1 MRGRRPCR
9 TWATV
14 VAGRPHTVDG
24 VEGALA
30 KSHGECDHRG
40 VGVVDHDAVPRAW
53 GPRLGQ
59 RLEAARKRAGMNR
72 AQLAARLAVT
82 EESIRRWERGGARPA
97 PESLVRLVA
106 VLALDGAE
114 FTSLA
119 GDDADGG
126 RRDGAAA
133 AVDDRPEI
141 ARRLRQERSAR
152 GLSQAE
158 AGRLLGVAQAT
169 YAGWEIGRA
178 TPESRFVRVIA
189 DFLDVAVADAAGML
203 AAPVRVD
210 VTHLSRFG
218 RLLGHRR
225 EELQLT
231 RDDLAERVGV
241 MPRTVRAWELGEKTP
256 RDHDLVRLAEALD
269 ITVDALADA
278 LPRRDPALTPLGRLI
293 RAQQRRL
300 GLSRDD
306 LAGRAG
312 LDVTTISRWVH
323 GRHEPE
329 AAKLHQLAD
338 ALELDV
344 DVVFEAAGLAAS

>member
-1 MRGRRPCR
+1 M
-9 TWATV
+9 
-14 VAGRPHTVDG
+14 
-24 VEGALA
+24 
-30 KSHGECDHRG
+30 
-40 VGVVDHDAVPRAW
+40 VDHDVVPRAW

-82 EESIRRWERGGARPA
+82 EESIRRWERGGARPS
-97 PESLVRLVA
+97 PESLIRL
-106 VLALDGAE
+106 LALLAIDGAE
-114 FTSLA
+114 FTTLE
-119 GDDADGG
+119 GADRGP
-126 RRDGAAA
+126 RAAA
-133 AVDDRPEI
+133 DDRPAI
-141 ARRLRQERSAR
+141 ARRLRDERAAR

-178 TPESRFVRVIA
+178 VPDSRFVRAIA
-189 DFLDVAVADAAGML
+189 GFLDVGVAEAAEMI

-218 RLLGHRR
+218 RLLGRRR
-225 EELQLT
+225 EELQIT
-231 RDDLAERVGV
+231 REQLAARVGV

-256 RDHDLVRLAEALD
+256 RDHDLVRLAAAVD
-269 ITVDALADA
+269 TTVDALAAA

-293 RAQQRRL
+293 RTQQRRL

-329 AAKLHQLAD
+329 PAKLHQLAT
-338 ALELDV
+338 ALEV
-344 DVVFEAAGLAAS
+344 DVEVVLRAAGLAS

>member
-1 MRGRRPCR
+1 
-9 TWATV
+9 
-14 VAGRPHTVDG
+14 
-24 VEGALA
+24 
-30 KSHGECDHRG
+30 
-40 VGVVDHDAVPRAW
+40 VGVVEHDRDVVPRAW

-82 EESIRRWERGGARPA
+82 EESIRRWERGGARPS
-97 PESLVRLVA
+97 PESLVRLLA

-114 FTSLA
+114 FTTL
-119 GDDADGG
+119 GEHDAP
-126 RRDGAAA
+126 AARA
-133 AVDDRPEI
+133 TDDRPEI
-141 ARRLRQERSAR
+141 ARRLREERSAR
-152 GLSQAE
+152 GISQAE
-158 AGRLLGVAQAT
+158 AGKQLGVAQAT

-178 TPESRFVRVIA
+178 VPDSRFLRAIA
-189 DFLDVAVADAAGML
+189 DFLDLTVAETSQLVSV
-203 AAPVRVD
+203 PVRVD
-210 VTHLSRFG
+210 VTHLSAFG
-218 RLLGHRR
+218 RLLGQRR

-256 RDHDLVRLAEALD
+256 RDHDLVGLADALD
-269 ITVDALADA
+269 VAVDALAAA

-293 RAQQRRL
+293 RTQQRRL
-300 GLSRDD
+300 GLSRED

-329 AAKLHQLAD
+329 PAKLEQLAG
-338 ALELDV
+338 ALEVDV
-344 DVVFEAAGLAAS
+344 DIVLDAAAAS

>member
-1 MRGRRPCR
+1 
-9 TWATV
+9 V
-14 VAGRPHTVDG
+14 V
-24 VEGALA
+24 E
-30 KSHGECDHRG
+30 
-40 VGVVDHDAVPRAW
+40 HDRDVVPRAW

-82 EESIRRWERGGARPA
+82 EESIRRWERGGARPS
-97 PESLVRLVA
+97 PESLVRLLA

-114 FTSLA
+114 FTTL
-119 GDDADGG
+119 GEHDAP
-126 RRDGAAA
+126 AARA
-133 AVDDRPEI
+133 TDDRPEI
-141 ARRLRQERSAR
+141 ARRLREERSAR
-152 GLSQAE
+152 GISQAE
-158 AGRLLGVAQAT
+158 AGKQLGVAQAT

-178 TPESRFVRVIA
+178 VPDSRFLRAIA
-189 DFLDVAVADAAGML
+189 DFLDLTVAETSQLVSV
-203 AAPVRVD
+203 PVRVD
-210 VTHLSRFG
+210 VTHLSAFG
-218 RLLGHRR
+218 RLLGQRR

-256 RDHDLVRLAEALD
+256 RDHDLVGLADALD
-269 ITVDALADA
+269 VAVDALAAA

-293 RAQQRRL
+293 RTQQRRL
-300 GLSRDD
+300 GLSRED

-329 AAKLHQLAD
+329 PAKLEQLAG
-338 ALELDV
+338 ALEVDV
-344 DVVFEAAGLAAS
+344 DTVLDAAAAS

>member
-1 MRGRRPCR
+1 
-9 TWATV
+9 
-14 VAGRPHTVDG
+14 
-24 VEGALA
+24 
-30 KSHGECDHRG
+30 
-40 VGVVDHDAVPRAW
+40 VGVVEHDRDVVPRAW

-82 EESIRRWERGGARPA
+82 EESIRRWERGGARPS
-97 PESLVRLVA
+97 PESLVRLLA

-114 FTSLA
+114 FTTL
-119 GDDADGG
+119 GEHDAP
-126 RRDGAAA
+126 AARA
-133 AVDDRPEI
+133 TDDRPEI
-141 ARRLRQERSAR
+141 ARRLREERSAQ
-152 GLSQAE
+152 GISQAE
-158 AGRLLGVAQAT
+158 AGKQLGVAQAT

-178 TPESRFVRVIA
+178 VPDSRFLRAIA
-189 DFLDVAVADAAGML
+189 DFLDLTVAETSQLVSV
-203 AAPVRVD
+203 PVRVD
-210 VTHLSRFG
+210 VTHLSAFG
-218 RLLGHRR
+218 RLLGQRR

-256 RDHDLVRLAEALD
+256 RDHDLVGLADALD
-269 ITVDALADA
+269 VAVDALAAA

-293 RAQQRRL
+293 RTQQRRL
-300 GLSRDD
+300 GLSRED

-329 AAKLHQLAD
+329 PAKLEQLAG
-338 ALELDV
+338 AIEVDV
-344 DVVFEAAGLAAS
+344 DIVLDAAAAS

>member
-1 MRGRRPCR
+1 
-9 TWATV
+9 
-14 VAGRPHTVDG
+14 
-24 VEGALA
+24 
-30 KSHGECDHRG
+30 
-40 VGVVDHDAVPRAW
+40 VGVVEHDRDVVPRAW

-82 EESIRRWERGGARPA
+82 EESIRRWERGGARPS
-97 PESLVRLVA
+97 PESLVRLLA

-114 FTSLA
+114 FTTL
-119 GDDADGG
+119 GEHDAP
-126 RRDGAAA
+126 AARA
-133 AVDDRPEI
+133 TDDRPEI
-141 ARRLRQERSAR
+141 ARRLRDERSAR
-152 GLSQAE
+152 GISQAE
-158 AGRLLGVAQAT
+158 AGKQLGVAQAT

-178 TPESRFVRVIA
+178 VPDSRFLRAIA
-189 DFLDVAVADAAGML
+189 DFLDLTVAATSQLVSV
-203 AAPVRVD
+203 PVRVD
-210 VTHLSRFG
+210 VTHLSAFG
-218 RLLGHRR
+218 RLLGQRR

-256 RDHDLVRLAEALD
+256 RDHDLVGLADALD
-269 ITVDALADA
+269 VAVDALAAA

-293 RAQQRRL
+293 RTQQRRL
-300 GLSRDD
+300 GLSRED

-329 AAKLHQLAD
+329 PAKLEQLAG
-338 ALELDV
+338 ALEVDV
-344 DVVFEAAGLAAS
+344 DIVLDAAAAS

>member
-1 MRGRRPCR
+1 
-9 TWATV
+9 
-14 VAGRPHTVDG
+14 
-24 VEGALA
+24 
-30 KSHGECDHRG
+30 
-40 VGVVDHDAVPRAW
+40 VGVVEHDRDVVPRAW

-82 EESIRRWERGGARPA
+82 EESIRRWERGGARPS
-97 PESLVRLVA
+97 PESLVRLLA

-114 FTSLA
+114 FTTL
-119 GDDADGG
+119 GEHDAP
-126 RRDGAAA
+126 AARA
-133 AVDDRPEI
+133 TDDRPEI
-141 ARRLRQERSAR
+141 ARRLREERSAR
-152 GLSQAE
+152 GISQAE
-158 AGRLLGVAQAT
+158 AGKQLGVAQAT

-178 TPESRFVRVIA
+178 VPDSRFLRAIA
-189 DFLDVAVADAAGML
+189 DFLDLTVAATSQLVSV
-203 AAPVRVD
+203 PVRVD
-210 VTHLSRFG
+210 VTHLSAFG
-218 RLLGHRR
+218 RLLGQRR

-256 RDHDLVRLAEALD
+256 RDHDLVGLADALD
-269 ITVDALADA
+269 VAVDELAAA

-293 RAQQRRL
+293 RTQQRRL
-300 GLSRDD
+300 GLSRED

-329 AAKLHQLAD
+329 PAKLEQLAG
-338 ALELDV
+338 ALEVDV
-344 DVVFEAAGLAAS
+344 DIVLDAAAAS

>member
-1 MRGRRPCR
+1 M
-9 TWATV
+9 
-14 VAGRPHTVDG
+14 
-24 VEGALA
+24 
-30 KSHGECDHRG
+30 
-40 VGVVDHDAVPRAW
+40 GVVEHDRDVVPRAW

-82 EESIRRWERGGARPA
+82 EESIRRWERGGARPS
-97 PESLVRLVA
+97 PESLVRLLA

-114 FTSLA
+114 FTTL
-119 GDDADGG
+119 GEHDAP
-126 RRDGAAA
+126 AARA
-133 AVDDRPEI
+133 TDDRPEI
-141 ARRLRQERSAR
+141 ARRLREERSAR
-152 GLSQAE
+152 GISQAE
-158 AGRLLGVAQAT
+158 AGKQLGVAQAT

-178 TPESRFVRVIA
+178 VPDSRFLRAIA
-189 DFLDVAVADAAGML
+189 DFLDLTVAATSQLVSV
-203 AAPVRVD
+203 PVRVD
-210 VTHLSRFG
+210 VTHLSAFG
-218 RLLGHRR
+218 RLLGQRR

-256 RDHDLVRLAEALD
+256 RDHDLVGLADALD
-269 ITVDALADA
+269 VAVDALAAA

-293 RAQQRRL
+293 RTQQRRL
-300 GLSRDD
+300 GLSRED

-329 AAKLHQLAD
+329 PAKLEQLAG
-338 ALELDV
+338 ALEVDV
-344 DVVFEAAGLAAS
+344 DIVLDAAAAS

>member
-1 MRGRRPCR
+1 M
-9 TWATV
+9 
-14 VAGRPHTVDG
+14 
-24 VEGALA
+24 VE
-30 KSHGECDHRG
+30 
-40 VGVVDHDAVPRAW
+40 HDRDVVPRAW

-82 EESIRRWERGGARPA
+82 EESIRRWERGGARPS
-97 PESLVRLVA
+97 PESLVRLLA

-114 FTSLA
+114 FTTL
-119 GDDADGG
+119 GEHDAP
-126 RRDGAAA
+126 AARA
-133 AVDDRPEI
+133 TDDRPEI
-141 ARRLRQERSAR
+141 ARRLREERSAR
-152 GLSQAE
+152 GISQAE
-158 AGRLLGVAQAT
+158 AGKQLGVAQAT

-178 TPESRFVRVIA
+178 VPDSRFLRAIA
-189 DFLDVAVADAAGML
+189 DFLDLTVAATSQLVSV
-203 AAPVRVD
+203 PVRVD
-210 VTHLSRFG
+210 VTHLSAFG
-218 RLLGHRR
+218 RLLGQRR

-256 RDHDLVRLAEALD
+256 RDHDLVGLADALD
-269 ITVDALADA
+269 VAVDALAAA

-293 RAQQRRL
+293 RTQQRRL
-300 GLSRDD
+300 GLSRED

-329 AAKLHQLAD
+329 PAKLEQLAG
-338 ALELDV
+338 AIEVDV
-344 DVVFEAAGLAAS
+344 DIVLDAAAAS

>member
-1 MRGRRPCR
+1 
-9 TWATV
+9 
-14 VAGRPHTVDG
+14 
-24 VEGALA
+24 
-30 KSHGECDHRG
+30 
-40 VGVVDHDAVPRAW
+40 VGVVEHDRDVVPRAW

-82 EESIRRWERGGARPA
+82 EESIRRWERGGARPS
-97 PESLVRLVA
+97 PESLVRLLA

-114 FTSLA
+114 FTTL
-119 GDDADGG
+119 GEHDAP
-126 RRDGAAA
+126 AARA
-133 AVDDRPEI
+133 TDDRPEI
-141 ARRLRQERSAR
+141 ARRLREERSAR
-152 GLSQAE
+152 GISQAE
-158 AGRLLGVAQAT
+158 AGKQLGVAQAT

-178 TPESRFVRVIA
+178 VPDSRFLRAIA
-189 DFLDVAVADAAGML
+189 DFLDLTVAATSQLVSV
-203 AAPVRVD
+203 PVRVD
-210 VTHLSRFG
+210 VTHLSAFG
-218 RLLGHRR
+218 RLLGQRR

-256 RDHDLVRLAEALD
+256 RDHDLVGLADALD
-269 ITVDALADA
+269 VAVDALAAA

-293 RAQQRRL
+293 RTQQRRL
-300 GLSRDD
+300 GLSRED

-329 AAKLHQLAD
+329 PAKLEQLAG
-338 ALELDV
+338 ALEVDV
-344 DVVFEAAGLAAS
+344 DIVLDAAAAS